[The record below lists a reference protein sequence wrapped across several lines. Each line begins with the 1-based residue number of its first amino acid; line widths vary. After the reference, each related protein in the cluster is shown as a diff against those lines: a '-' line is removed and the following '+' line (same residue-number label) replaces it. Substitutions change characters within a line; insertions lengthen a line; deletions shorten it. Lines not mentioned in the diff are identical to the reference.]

1 MGRLERWCWWCCCS
15 YRLVVGD
22 LERSRLGWMRGLAW
36 CARRKFETRGFDLGH
51 GLGQLETATLNKRGR
66 LETYTSLIYVYCV
79 IWRLG
84 FDLFTS

>member
-1 MGRLERWCWWCCCS
+1 M
-15 YRLVVGD
+15 D
-22 LERSRLGWMRGLAW
+22 
-36 CARRKFETRGFDLGH
+36 K
-51 GLGQLETATLNKRGR
+51 LETGTLHKRGR